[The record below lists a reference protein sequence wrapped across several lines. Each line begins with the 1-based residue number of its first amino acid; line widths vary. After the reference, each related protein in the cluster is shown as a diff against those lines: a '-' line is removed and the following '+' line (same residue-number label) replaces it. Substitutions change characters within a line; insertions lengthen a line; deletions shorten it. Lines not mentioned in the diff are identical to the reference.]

1 MRTLVVPVVG
11 AWDANDSYVLVVP
24 KRPARIEGLEPARR
38 GQWGSPYAVEPHV
51 STSCLSIG
59 RVLLCDS
66 RHGNGVTVEDEDGTD
81 IPAELPVFNTPGH
94 SDPVDQGLPSA
105 TSSLRMRAQS
115 HSSYSCFQLHVNGEA
130 SSSDFGT
137 LTGFVTWRRVNVLAV
152 TAFSFCRWWPWSS
165 TEYRA
170 NGVAK
175 SGVTFSLLNL
185 FLTI

>member
-1 MRTLVVPVVG
+1 MTTPVVPVVG

-81 IPAELPVFNTPGH
+81 IPAEPPVFNPPGH

-105 TSSLRMRAQS
+105 TSSLRVRAQS
-115 HSSYSCFQLHVNGEA
+115 CSSYSRFQLHVNGGT
-130 SSSDFGT
+130 SFSNLST
-137 LTGFVTWRRVNVLAV
+137 LTGFATGRKLTNLAV
-152 TAFSFCRWWPWSS
+152 TTFSSYRWQHGPPWS
-165 TEYRA
+165 TDPPARP
-170 NGVAK
+170 GQV
-175 SGVTFSLLNL
+175 
-185 FLTI
+185 